1 MNDKLETKTENRI
14 ISQDYIDKVEH
25 LEQTLLAMDDPNV
38 AKGNTD
44 LFPLKHSFS
53 HGVYIRE
60 MFMEKGSFV
69 IGKLH
74 KFSHTWFLLKGEL
87 LISTDE
93 GSNHYVAPCYVNA
106 PAGTKRVIYAEE
118 ESIFVNVHPNPDNI
132 TDTDELENILA
143 CTSYKEYDEYKL
155 LKE

>member
-1 MNDKLETKTENRI
+1 MNNKLEPQKEHRI
-14 ISQDYIDKVEH
+14 VSQEYIDKVEN
-25 LEQTLLAMDDPNV
+25 LEQSMLAMNGPNI

-53 HGVYIRE
+53 HGIYIRE
-60 MFMEKGSFV
+60 MFMPKDSVV

-93 GSNHYVAPCYVNA
+93 GAANYVAPCYVNA
-106 PAGTKRVIYAEE
+106 PEGTKRIICALED
-118 ESIFVNVHPNPDNI
+118 SIFINVHPNPDNI
-132 TDTDELENILA
+132 TDIDELEDRLA
-143 CTSYKEYDEYKL
+143 CVSYKQYDEYKL

>member
-1 MNDKLETKTENRI
+1 MDSKLKPKEEHRI
-14 ISQDYIDKVEH
+14 ISQEYIDKVEN
-25 LEQTLLAMDDPNV
+25 LEQTLLAMNEPNI

-53 HGVYIRE
+53 HGIYIRE
-60 MFMEKGSFV
+60 MFMEKDSVV

-87 LISTDE
+87 LVSTDE
-93 GSNHYVAPCYVNA
+93 GSNQYIAPCYVNA
-106 PAGTKRVIYAEE
+106 PAGTKRIICAMED
-118 ESIFVNVHPNPDNI
+118 SIFINVHPNPDNI
-132 TDTDELENILA
+132 TDTDKLEDILA
-143 CTSYKEYDEYKL
+143 CTSYKEYNEYKL

>member
-1 MNDKLETKTENRI
+1 MENKLEQKTETRIVNKDFYNKVAELEETMLNMND
-14 ISQDYIDKVEH
+14 
-25 LEQTLLAMDDPNV
+25 PNI

-60 MFMEKGSFV
+60 MFMQEGSVV

-74 KFSHTWFLLKGEL
+74 KYSHTWFLLQGEL
-87 LISTDE
+87 LVATDE
-93 GSNHYVAPCYVNA
+93 GTNHYVAPCYVNA
-106 PAGTKRVIYAEE
+106 PEGTKRVIHAVQD
-118 ESIFVNVHPNPDNI
+118 SVFVNVHPNPDNI
-132 TDTDELENILA
+132 TDIDELEDRLA
-143 CTSYKEYDEYKL
+143 CVSYKQFEDFKL